1 MRPDGSYIKQT
12 CPDNAFYLVKMLID
26 EMNNQQITA
35 RDMCKRVGITDPS
48 MITKWKHK
56 RRPNL
61 DNLRACFNVLGL
73 DLTVKRIKDEAS
85 TP

>member
-12 CPDNAFYLVKMLID
+12 YPDNAFYLVKMLID

-48 MITKWKHK
+48 MITKWKQ
-56 RRPNL
+56 
-61 DNLRACFNVLGL
+61 
-73 DLTVKRIKDEAS
+73 T
-85 TP
+85 